1 VRLVDWR
8 SQVVALALEGGDP
21 LEEGLGLL
29 LLAGI
34 APAHERLEAPARPLV
49 SAGRLVHGDTAVESG
64 ELAGLLGA
72 HRRFF
77 ALAKSLGRDV
87 PEPRESAA
95 GLSLD
100 EVVR

>member
-1 VRLVDWR
+1 
-8 SQVVALALEGGDP
+8 
-21 LEEGLGLL
+21 
-29 LLAGI
+29 
-34 APAHERLEAPARPLV
+34 
-49 SAGRLVHGDTAVESG
+49 VHGDTAVESG